1 MCMATSEGCL
11 IDISFHLYKLTVVGV
26 IPTYSRGR
34 LKLLYTSIGIYIE
47 PYVVFNVSCQEM
59 ANEQNVAVCREPSSF
74 FYNYFKMVKT
84 NCVRTM

>member
-11 IDISFHLYKLTVVGV
+11 IGISFHKYKLNCCRRFTR

-34 LKLLYTSIGIYIE
+34 LKLLNTSIGIYIE

-59 ANEQNVAVCREPSSF
+59 ANEQNVAVCRLPSSF
-74 FYNYFKMVKT
+74 FIITLKW
-84 NCVRTM
+84 